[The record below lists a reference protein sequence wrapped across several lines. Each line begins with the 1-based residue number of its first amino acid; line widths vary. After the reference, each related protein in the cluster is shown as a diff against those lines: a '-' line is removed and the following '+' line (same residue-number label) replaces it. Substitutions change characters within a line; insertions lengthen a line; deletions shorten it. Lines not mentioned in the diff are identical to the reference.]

1 MRLLAVLLIVGLAAL
16 SAYAGCRQLQA
27 VPPGQNPPDHI
38 KAVDTIHAYIQRVER
53 AFRLTDDTSP
63 AEPPDADPSG

>member
-16 SAYAGCRQLQA
+16 SAYAGCRQLHA
-27 VPPGQNPPDHI
+27 VPPGQHPPDHI

-53 AFRLTDDTSP
+53 AFHLTDDTSP
-63 AEPPDADPSG
+63 GADPAD